1 MTPAEPTPTRL
12 DAEAYAADEQATHR
26 MTASPV
32 RLVLDAIGGP
42 TAIGGKLSRM
52 VRTARIVT
60 TRGEIARR
68 LDRLEARGVI
78 DVRPE
83 PVQLVVLGLD
93 MLRYFI
99 SPGAADYYATRGVHF
114 GFHQLLRVL
123 DDPVSM
129 MDPVGICSDRD
140 TIIGHVLQVT
150 HANPRYDLQLLEMF
164 EDGLAEMQSQTA
176 AMVDGTHP
184 RARTIGAIIEDAD
197 YHRRLLVY
205 VRQYRAD
212 PSTPELRRRAG
223 EARVDRHFCYAEET
237 FGAMTRAFRYA
248 SRLPTTVSG
257 AVQHLRTQ
265 PVIDPARCDPDVVA
279 AVDAWFDEA

>member
-1 MTPAEPTPTRL
+1 MRPVEPTPVRL
-12 DAEAYAADEQATHR
+12 DDEAYAANEAATHR
-26 MTASPV
+26 MTASSV

-42 TAIGGKLSRM
+42 AAVGGKLARLA
-52 VRTARIVT
+52 RTVRIVT
-60 TRGEIARR
+60 TRGEVSRR
-68 LDRLEARGVI
+68 LDRLEQRGVI
-78 DVRPE
+78 DVRPT
-83 PVQLVVLGLD
+83 PLQLVVLGLD

-164 EDGLAEMQSQTA
+164 EDGLAQMDAQTA

-197 YHRRLLVY
+197 YHRRLLAY
-205 VRQYRAD
+205 VRAYRQD
-212 PSTPELRRRAG
+212 PGAPELRRRAG
-223 EARVDRHFCYAEET
+223 EARGARSFCYAEET
-237 FGAMTRAFRYA
+237 FGAMTRAFRYG

-257 AVQHLRTQ
+257 AVRHLRHQ
-265 PVIDPARCDPDVVA
+265 HEIDPSLCDREVVA
-279 AVDAWFDEA
+279 SVDAWFDGP